1 MMTTGIES
9 LIVEFIQ
16 TELIDDAG
24 RDAVDLDE
32 NLFTSG
38 LLDSVGVVRLIA
50 HMQTRLGVHVPPPDL
65 VPDNF
70 RTVRVMAAYLR
81 GLELAHR

>member
-1 MMTTGIES
+1 MAERIEA
-9 LIVEFIQ
+9 LIVGFIRD
-16 TELIDDAG
+16 ELIDA
-24 RDAVDLDE
+24 AVGDTVDPDE

-50 HMQTRLGVHVPPPDL
+50 HMQTQLGVHVPPPEL
-65 VPDNF
+65 IPDNF

-81 GLELAHR
+81 GLELTRL

>member
-1 MMTTGIES
+1 MSVEIES
-9 LIVEFIQ
+9 QILQFISA
-16 TELIDDAG
+16 ELTDAAG
-24 RDAVDLDE
+24 PDRVDPDE

-50 HMQTRLGVHVPPPDL
+50 HMQAQLGVHVPPPDL
-65 VPDNF
+65 IPDNF

-81 GLELAHR
+81 GLAPR

>member
-1 MMTTGIES
+1 MSEYIES
-9 LIVEFIQ
+9 QILDFIRA
-16 TELIDDAG
+16 ELIDAAG
-24 RDAVDLDE
+24 QDAVDPDE

-65 VPDNF
+65 IPANF

-81 GLELAHR
+81 ALAQR